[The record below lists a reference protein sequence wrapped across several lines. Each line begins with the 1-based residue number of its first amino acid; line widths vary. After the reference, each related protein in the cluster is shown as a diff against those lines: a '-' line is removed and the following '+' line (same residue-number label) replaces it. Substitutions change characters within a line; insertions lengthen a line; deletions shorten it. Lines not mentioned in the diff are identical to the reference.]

1 MKKSQMKKAAAG
13 APAGAAANQAAG
25 RPAPSPALAANRL
38 VRRMGELAAAGRKA
52 FVAYIMAGEPS
63 LPATAAIVAALE
75 AAGASAIEL
84 GVPFSDPIADG
95 PVIQAAGNRALA
107 AGVTLRSI
115 FASVA
120 ALRRQTQIPIL
131 LMGYWNVFHKPGREA
146 LLERALAAGVDG
158 FIIPDLP
165 LEADR
170 SFYASARERG
180 LATVLLATELTS
192 DDRLAGIAEAST
204 GFVYYV
210 PKLGITGLDLE
221 VTGAIRER
229 IRAIKAMTDT
239 PVCVG
244 IGVKTRRDV
253 ELLTE
258 AADGVI
264 VGTRIVDFIDQHR
277 AAPDLAARV
286 GEMVRGLLP

>member
-1 MKKSQMKKAAAG
+1 MTKDQVKKAAR
-13 APAGAAANQAAG
+13 GAA
-25 RPAPSPALAANRL
+25 LASNRL
-38 VRRMGELAAAGRKA
+38 VRRMGELAAAGGKA
-52 FVAYIMAGEPS
+52 FVAYIMAGEPT
-63 LPATAAIVAALE
+63 LEATAAIVGALE
-75 AAGASAIEL
+75 AAGVSAVEL

-115 FASVA
+115 LAAVA
-120 ALRRQTQIPIL
+120 DLRRATQIPIL
-131 LMGYWNVFHKPGREA
+131 LMGYWNVFLKPGREA
-146 LLERALAAGVDG
+146 LLEEAAAAGVDG

-170 SFYASARERG
+170 GFYEAARERG

-192 DDRLAGIAEAST
+192 DQRLREIAGAST
-204 GFVYYV
+204 GFIYYV

-264 VGTRIVDFIDQHR
+264 VGTRIVDCIDQHR
-277 AAPDLAARV
+277 AEPDLAARV
-286 GEMVRGLLP
+286 GEMVRALLP

>member
-1 MKKSQMKKAAAG
+1 MPRARAFAAG
-13 APAGAAANQAAG
+13 G
-25 RPAPSPALAANRL
+25 SLDANRL
-38 VRRMGELAAAGRKA
+38 VARFAGLAAGGRKA
-52 FVAYIMAGEPS
+52 FVAYLMAGEPS
-63 LPATAAIVAALE
+63 RPATLEIVRELE
-75 AAGASAIEL
+75 RAGVTAVEL

-107 AGVTLRSI
+107 AGVTLRAI
-115 FASVA
+115 LDDVA
-120 ALRRQTQIPIL
+120 ALRERSGIPIL
-131 LMGYWNVFHKPGREA
+131 LMGYWNVFLKAGREA
-146 LLERALAAGVDG
+146 LLDSLSAAGVDG
-158 FIIPDLP
+158 LIIPDLP

-170 SFYASARERG
+170 AFYSAMGERG
-180 LATVLLATELTS
+180 LAAVLLATELTR
-192 DDRLAGIAEAST
+192 DDRLRAIAAAST

-229 IRAIKAMTDT
+229 IHGIKALTSA

-264 VGTRIVDFIDQHR
+264 VGTRIVDFIDTHR
-277 AAPDLAARV
+277 AEPDIAARV
-286 GEMVRGLLP
+286 GEMVRRLMP

>member
-1 MKKSQMKKAAAG
+1 MKKGPMPRASVAAAG
-13 APAGAAANQAAG
+13 AN
-25 RPAPSPALAANRL
+25 LAANRL
-38 VRRMGELAAAGRKA
+38 VARFAGLAASGRKA

-63 LPATAAIVAALE
+63 RPATLEIVRELDN
-75 AAGASAIEL
+75 AGVTAVEL

-107 AGVTLRSI
+107 AGVTLRVLLDD
-115 FASVA
+115 VA
-120 ALRRQTQIPIL
+120 ALRERSEIPIL
-131 LMGYWNVFHKPGREA
+131 LMGYWNVFLKAGREA
-146 LLERALAAGVDG
+146 LLDALSAAGVDG
-158 FIIPDLP
+158 LIIPDLP
-165 LEADR
+165 LESDR
-170 SFYASARERG
+170 AFYAAMGERG
-180 LATVLLATELTS
+180 LAVVLLATELTR
-192 DDRLAGIAEAST
+192 DERLREIAAAST

-229 IRAIKAMTDT
+229 IHEIKALTRA

-264 VGTRIVDFIDQHR
+264 VGTRIVDFIDTHR
-277 AAPDLAARV
+277 AEPDIAVRV
-286 GEMVRGLLP
+286 GGMVRGLMP